1 VRIGRSL
8 AIALLATMMLPC
20 CGCGFKPH
28 AFRNIRHPEPLVR
41 AQAVGQGQQEPD
53 SQVVPALVSRLSDE
67 DPVVRLAANEELR
80 QRTGRDFGFV
90 PWANAQDRAA
100 AIARWR
106 SWLTGPPMPVASI
119 QSPELPP
126 LPVESAPPQAARR
139 PARRRR
145 LRAKQPP
152 PSSPAPPVTE
162 NGPS

>member
-1 VRIGRSL
+1 MRIGRSL
-8 AIALLATMMLPC
+8 AIALLATMLLPW

-41 AQAVGQGQQEPD
+41 ARAVVQGRREPD
-53 SQVVPALVSRLSDE
+53 SQVVPALVARLADE

-90 PWANAQDRAA
+90 PWAGAEERAA

-106 SWLTGPPMPVASI
+106 SWLAGPAMPAASI

-126 LPVESAPPQAARR
+126 PVESAPPPAARR
-139 PARRRR
+139 AARRRR
-145 LRAKQPP
+145 GRARAAPP
-152 PSSPAPPVTE
+152 PPTAPPMTE
-162 NGPS
+162 KAPS